1 MLYPLKF
8 TPILKEKIWGGY
20 RFHSK
25 TNQNLGNKKI
35 GESWE
40 ISGVKNEISIVENG
54 DLKGKTLEELIT
66 EFKDQLLGKSVYQR
80 FNAQFPILIKFIE
93 AKDNLSVQL
102 HPDDQLAKKR
112 HNSFGKTE
120 MWYIIESENNAKLIL
135 DFKDNLSIKKLK
147 DVLRS
152 GKIENSLNSINVK
165 EGDAFFIKPGLVH
178 AIGAGVL
185 LAEIQQTSD
194 ITYRIYDWNRV
205 DEEGNSRELH
215 TDLALEAINFDNKSD
230 FRIRYDSEFNTKVSL
245 VDTPYFKTKF
255 LEINKDLSFDYS
267 KVDSFIILMNVGQ
280 NSVTISHQNID
291 YSILS
296 QETILIP
303 ACIDTLGIK
312 SGGTKLLEIS
322 I

>member
-8 TPILKEKIWGGY
+8 TPILKEKIWGGH

-25 TNQNLGNKKI
+25 TNQNLGDKKI

-40 ISGVKNEISIVENG
+40 ISGVKDEISIVENG
-54 DLKGKTLEELIT
+54 SLKGEVLEDLII
-66 EFKDQLLGKSVYQR
+66 EFKDQLLGKSVYER

-93 AKDNLSVQL
+93 ARDNLSVQL

-135 DFKDNLSIKKLK
+135 DFKDNLSAKKLK
-147 DVLRS
+147 DLINS
-152 GKIENSLNSINVK
+152 GKIENSLNSISVK

-178 AIGAGVL
+178 AIGARVL

-205 DEEGNSRELH
+205 DEEGNTRELH
-215 TDLALEAINFDNKSD
+215 TDLALEAIDFDNTSD
-230 FRIRYDSEFNTKVSL
+230 YRIRYDSVLNTKVPL
-245 VDTPYFKTKF
+245 ADTPYFKTKF
-255 LEINKDLSFDYS
+255 LEINKDLNLDYS
-267 KVDSFIILMNVGQ
+267 KVDSFIIFMNVGH
-280 NSVTISHQNID
+280 SSATISHKNIH

-296 QETILIP
+296 KETILIP
-303 ACIDTLGIK
+303 ACIDTLEIK
-312 SGGTKLLEIS
+312 SAGTKLLEIS